1 MTADDL
7 DRFLAE
13 HFPEAHGWTTIE
25 HLAKDRV
32 RLRLPYKEDYLRPG
46 GTVSG
51 PTLMSLADTAAYF
64 LVLANIGFTI
74 HAVTTDLSIHFL
86 RRPQPRDVIA
96 EATLLKLGRK
106 LAVSDVRL
114 YSDGEPE
121 PVAQAT
127 VSYSV
132 PTEKAREKI
141 R

>member
-1 MTADDL
+1 MTPDEL

-13 HFPEAHGWTTIE
+13 YFPGAHGWTTIE
-25 HLAKDRV
+25 HLARDRV
-32 RLRLPYKEDYLRPG
+32 RLRLPYKDEYLRPG

-51 PTLMSLADTAAYF
+51 PTLMAVADTAAYY

-86 RRPQPRDVIA
+86 RRPEPRDVLA
-96 EATLLKLGRK
+96 EASLLKLGRK

-114 YSDGEPE
+114 YSDGQPE

-132 PTEKAREKI
+132 PSEKSR
-141 R
+141 